1 MRLDTQLGQ
10 GLQGRTALLVED
22 ESLVSM
28 MTEDVLDQAGCEVLL
43 AMRLSEALELAQTA
57 QFDFAILD
65 VNLGGGQ
72 TSYPIAEMLL
82 AKRIPFFF
90 ATGYDEAGMDPLFK
104 QHPRIQKPY
113 SPDCLLKVARE
124 LFANPLWGTI

>member
-1 MRLDTQLGQ
+1 MSLDTQLEQ
-10 GLQGRTALLVED
+10 SLHGRTALLVED

-43 AMRLSEALELAQTA
+43 AMRLSEALELARTA

-72 TSYPIAEMLL
+72 TSYPIAEVLL

-90 ATGYDEAGMDPLFK
+90 VTGYDEAGMDPRFK
-104 QHPRIQKPY
+104 QQPRVQKPY
-113 SPDCLLKVARE
+113 SPDRLLKAAAE
-124 LFANPLWGTI
+124 LLA